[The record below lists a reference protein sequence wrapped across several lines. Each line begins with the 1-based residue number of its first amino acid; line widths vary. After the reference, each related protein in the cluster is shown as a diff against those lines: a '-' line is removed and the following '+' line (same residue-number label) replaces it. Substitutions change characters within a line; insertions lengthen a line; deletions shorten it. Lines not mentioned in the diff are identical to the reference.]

1 MNAFHTFWSR
11 PFCMAHPGRPLSVTD
26 FDLFCTI
33 LSALEWRRIGG
44 SIRMITDRMGERYFR
59 AYGLDFLWD
68 GGIDCILDGVPYQV
82 DPSTF
87 WAAGKLYALRT
98 VPAPRVMIDT
108 DFIVWED
115 LADVLDGAE
124 LAVIHRE
131 ELNPDIYPDPGT
143 FVCAEGYRFP
153 DGWDFSQPACNT
165 ALCYFGSESLRRDYV
180 REALDFVQSAR
191 GRHPLHYMVFAE
203 QRVLAL
209 CAAQHGIPIR
219 SLSEIPDLFSPQT
232 RFTHLWGYKQ
242 LLSRNPAERG
252 RFCRRCA
259 ARIVSDFPDAVS
271 RCRIHPL
278 LRPYFPE

>member
-1 MNAFHTFWSR
+1 
-11 PFCMAHPGRPLSVTD
+11 
-26 FDLFCTI
+26 
-33 LSALEWRRIGG
+33 
-44 SIRMITDRMGERYFR
+44 
-59 AYGLDFLWD
+59 
-68 GGIDCILDGVPYQV
+68 
-82 DPSTF
+82 
-87 WAAGKLYALRT
+87 
-98 VPAPRVMIDT
+98 MIDT

-219 SLSEIPDLFSPQT
+219 SLSELPDLFSPQT

>member
-1 MNAFHTFWSR
+1 
-11 PFCMAHPGRPLSVTD
+11 MAHPGQPLAVAD
-26 FDLFCTI
+26 CDLFCTI
-33 LSALEWRRIGG
+33 LSALTWRRTGG
-44 SIRMITDRMGERYFR
+44 SIRLITDRMGERYFR

-68 GGIDCILDGVPYQV
+68 DGIGCELDSIPHQV

-98 VPAPRVMIDT
+98 MPAPCVMIDT

-115 LADVLDGAE
+115 LSDVLRGVA

-131 ELNPDIYPDPGT
+131 ELNPDIYPDPCT
-143 FVCAEGYRFP
+143 FLCAEGYRFP

-165 ALCYFGSESLRRDYV
+165 AFCFFGSESLRRDYV
-180 REALDFVQSAR
+180 REALHFIESAR

-203 QRVLAL
+203 QRLLAL
-209 CAAQHGIPIR
+209 CAEQHGDGIL
-219 SLSEIPDLFSPQT
+219 SLSDLPALFSAQT

-242 LLSRNPAERG
+242 LLRSDPAECG

-259 ARIVSDFPDAVS
+259 ARIAADFPDAVS